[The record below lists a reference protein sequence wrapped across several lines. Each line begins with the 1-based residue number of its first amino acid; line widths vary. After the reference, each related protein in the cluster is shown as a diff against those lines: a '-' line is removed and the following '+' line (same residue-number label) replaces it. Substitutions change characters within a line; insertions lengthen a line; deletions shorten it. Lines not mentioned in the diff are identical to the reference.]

1 MARWWQDSRF
11 ALRMWGKVPAI
22 TIPVVL
28 ILALGIGA
36 NTAIFSIVDAIW
48 LRPLPVQD
56 PHNLLKIT
64 SHKAGVPEAD
74 RALSYP
80 EVAEIRAGVRGFRS
94 VAISSRR
101 AVMLRTEHESGLLSA
116 AIISSNY
123 LSTLGVVPVLGKWP
137 SGDEL
142 DTSGNSP
149 EVALSY
155 ESWHKYFAGRPDIIG
170 SSITLNR
177 SKVIVAAV
185 LPAEFRGTDP
195 FANPAIWIPIG
206 TWVQINP
213 GERANETNREF
224 WDWDAYSRL
233 APGTSMDQAQQ
244 QLEGI
249 SRQMAVAAP
258 QQEQSRQF
266 RVEPNDERS
275 DPQLRVLGRT
285 LMLLA
290 MVVLIIAAVNVSILL
305 LAFGQRRRRELATR
319 VACGASR
326 ARLMW
331 QLSTENGS
339 LALISC
345 IAALL
350 IGYGLIRALPALL
363 PSSMIP
369 VGLDFRLDSRAL
381 FWTVLLSSLTVLVS
395 GLLPALN
402 ATNFD
407 LVGAIKEG
415 TQAVSFG
422 KLRSKSRNFMVVTQI
437 AGSVVLLVATGLL
450 FRSMLKLQAVDP
462 GFDRNRKLLFV
473 DLSLGVT
480 DYDRV
485 TVQKYYDRVVSTI
498 DSVSAVEQTALAR
511 RVPLAPS
518 GGRATKTVLF
528 DNASSNASSNDMHG
542 VQIAFTS
549 VSPTYFSAMH
559 TQLLRGRG
567 FSTVDSPQSP
577 KVAAI
582 NEYGAR
588 RFFPDGNALGQHF
601 RIANRGNDTYEIV
614 GIVQDGKYVELTESP
629 QPFLFFALPQDP
641 SADLTVIAVMKGDP
655 SIFATQVRQ
664 EVRNVDPQ
672 VPVLQVR
679 TMEEHLRLS
688 TYTRRMTTT
697 LVLALA
703 LLGLVLAMTGLYGL
717 MSHIVDARSHEIG
730 IRVALGGHPS
740 DISWLV
746 LRYALAVL
754 AAGVAVGIVLS
765 LIGGHTLSALLFGV
779 SSTDAVTFLAVAI
792 VFTIVGLIAS
802 AVPLRAALRVDPI
815 RVLRHE

>member
-11 ALRMWGKVPAI
+11 ALRMWRKVPAI
-22 TIPVVL
+22 TVPVVL
-28 ILALGIGA
+28 IMALGIGA

-64 SHKAGVPEAD
+64 SHKVGVPEAD
-74 RALSYP
+74 RAFSYP
-80 EVAEIRAGVRGFRS
+80 EIEEIRAGVSGFRA

-123 LSTLGVVPVLGKWP
+123 FSTLGVVPILGKWP
-137 SGDEL
+137 SGDGM
-142 DTSGNSP
+142 DTSGGDP

-155 ESWHKYFAGRPDIIG
+155 ESWHKYFVGRPDIIG

-177 SKVIVAAV
+177 TKAIVVAV
-185 LPAEFRGTDP
+185 LAAEFRGTDP
-195 FANPAIWIPIG
+195 FASPAIWIPIC

-213 GERANETNREF
+213 GERANQTNREF

-233 APGTSMDQAQQ
+233 APGTSVDQAQL
-244 QLEGI
+244 QLDGAT
-249 SRQMAVAAP
+249 RQMATVAP

-266 RVEPNDERS
+266 RVAPNDERS

-319 VACGASR
+319 IACGASR

-331 QLSTENGS
+331 QISTENGI

-345 IAALL
+345 LAALL
-350 IGYGLIRALPALL
+350 IGYGLIRSLPALL

-369 VGLDFRLDSRAL
+369 IGLDFRLDSRVL
-381 FWTVLLSSLTVLVS
+381 FWTLLLSALTVFGS

-407 LVGAIKEG
+407 LVSAIKEG
-415 TQAVSFG
+415 TQAVSSG
-422 KLRSKSRNFMVVTQI
+422 KLRSNSRNFMVVTQI

-450 FRSMLKLQAVDP
+450 FRSMLKLNAVDP

-473 DLSLGVT
+473 DMSLGVT

-498 DSVSAVEQTALAR
+498 DSISAVEQTALAR
-511 RVPLAPS
+511 RVPLAS
-518 GGRATKTVLF
+518 TGSRAAKTVLF
-528 DNASSNASSNDMHG
+528 DNASSSDMHG
-542 VQIAFTS
+542 MQIAFTS

-559 TQLLRGRG
+559 TQLLRGRA
-567 FSTVDSPQSP
+567 FSNADGPQSP
-577 KVAAI
+577 KVAVI

-588 RFFPDGNALGQHF
+588 RFFPEGNALGQHF
-601 RIANRGNDTYEIV
+601 RIANRGNDAYEIV
-614 GIVQDGKYVELTESP
+614 GIVQDGKYVELTEDP

-655 SIFATQVRQ
+655 SIFANQVRQ
-664 EVRNVDPQ
+664 QVRSVDPQ

-679 TMEEHLRLS
+679 TLEEHLRLS

-703 LLGLVLAMTGLYGL
+703 LLGLVLAMAGLYGL
-717 MSHIVDARSHEIG
+717 MSYIVDARSHEIG

-746 LRYALAVL
+746 LRYALAVS
-754 AAGVAVGIVLS
+754 AAGVGVGIVLS
-765 LIGGHTLSALLFGV
+765 LVGGHTLSALLFGV
-779 SSTDAVTFLAVAI
+779 SSTDAVTFLVVAVL
-792 VFTIVGLIAS
+792 FTIVGLVAS